1 MDPWTISGPLS
12 MHDQH
17 LEASMPSIISKYLIG
32 RFVRDESGATSV
44 EYTVMIA
51 VIALGIIT
59 TLDDIGPAIVAIL
72 NNAAAL
78 LNAV

>member
-1 MDPWTISGPLS
+1 ML
-12 MHDQH
+12 
-17 LEASMPSIISKYLIG
+17 SIISKFSTG
-32 RFVRDESGATSV
+32 RFLHDESGATSV
-44 EYTVMIA
+44 EYTVIIA

-59 TLDDIGPAIVAIL
+59 SLDDIGPAIVAIL

>member
-1 MDPWTISGPLS
+1 
-12 MHDQH
+12 
-17 LEASMPSIISKYLIG
+17 MPSIISKYLIG